1 MDGGGDGETQVVC
14 PAITH
19 PRSKWMSTQLA
30 GPGDFAAL
38 AQAADT
44 GHGDGANADAITDL
58 GERAKRNVELDR
70 VEAAREAGY
79 AVESLRLIRAPD
91 APPNKSDLLVGV
103 PAGRAGA
110 LERLRVP

>member
-1 MDGGGDGETQVVC
+1 M
-14 PAITH
+14 
-19 PRSKWMSTQLA
+19 
-30 GPGDFAAL
+30 
-38 AQAADT
+38 
-44 GHGDGANADAITDL
+44 
-58 GERAKRNVELDR
+58 ELDR

-103 PAGRAGA
+103 PASRAGA

>member
-1 MDGGGDGETQVVC
+1 
-14 PAITH
+14 
-19 PRSKWMSTQLA
+19 MSWAGSWRGPCLA
-30 GPGDFAAL
+30 RPWVPLVLFLGATAL